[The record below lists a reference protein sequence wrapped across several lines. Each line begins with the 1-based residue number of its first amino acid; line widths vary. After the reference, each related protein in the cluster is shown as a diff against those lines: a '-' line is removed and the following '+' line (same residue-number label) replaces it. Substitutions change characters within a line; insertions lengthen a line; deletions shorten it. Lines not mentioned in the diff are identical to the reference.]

1 MLAAELWGGA
11 VVVIEKLALVAPP
24 GTVML
29 GGTLASDG
37 KPELSVTSTPPAGAG
52 SESVTVP
59 VAGFP
64 PITGFG
70 TRVTDLG
77 IGGGVPH
84 TLGVPV
90 PPQIWGAM
98 QVPQASHPPA
108 PSGIAPQFFPWAV
121 HVVGVRGP
129 QTLATPPPPQIWGAL
144 QVPQVSV
151 PPQPSEMVPQFLPSE
166 AQVRRAQVPAGS
178 GTTAR

>member
-1 MLAAELWGGA
+1 M
-11 VVVIEKLALVAPP
+11 VAPAD
-24 GTVML
+24 TVTF
-29 GGTLASDG
+29 GGTLASVG
-37 KPELSVTSTPPAGAG
+37 EPELSVTSAPPTGAG
-52 SESVTVP
+52 TERVIVP

-64 PITGFG
+64 PTTGFG
-70 TRVTDLG
+70 LNVRVLG
-77 IGGGVPH
+77 MGGGVPH

-90 PPQIWGAM
+90 PPQIWGAV

-151 PPQPSEMVPQFLPSE
+151 PPQPSEMVPQFLASD